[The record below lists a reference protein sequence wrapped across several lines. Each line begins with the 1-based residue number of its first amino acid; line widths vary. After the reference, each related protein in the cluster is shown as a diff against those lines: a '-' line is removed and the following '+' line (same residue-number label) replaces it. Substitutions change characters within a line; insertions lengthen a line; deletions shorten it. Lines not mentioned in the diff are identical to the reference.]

1 MKKMRMLLAAG
12 MLGIMLAGTAMAAD
26 MGKVGDGQGI
36 GGAYVGGDTTVGEE
50 QKNFAQPIAGYV
62 EILEVGEDW
71 LLVKPEDGSY
81 DQIRLNVSDETL
93 LLNNKTAKALKL
105 GDFAKGNR
113 VYAYYSQAMTRSLPP
128 QSHLLALLELEENEI
143 PARYWVAEYVE
154 GEVSGDLVAT
164 VDNGGLFLTL
174 PQDRW
179 VQVGGAKT
187 EAAKLEAGDSFL
199 AWYGVVAL
207 SYPGQARTERALVV
221 NQTPAEQPNGNEQ
234 QKQPAEVQNAV
245 RPVTVTTTVKEI
257 VNTAEEQYILVDIE
271 GSGERRLN
279 FGTSG
284 KYGEDRTLL
293 VDGQTGHEASWD
305 KVKAGD
311 KVMVNYGPMTTF
323 SIPPQSWLNYMLVN
337 VEENPPVGLYQIE
350 KMEFPA
356 TKVNKILTD
365 GGGLW
370 ITVNIGE
377 AWPDDDGLPN
387 KLAFGDYFLAWYD
400 VVAESYPAQTTATKV
415 REFVTSEEQADKL
428 ANQAFSAKYGNEYKT
443 VKLVCGKLNMGQ
455 DNGVHYQHGIVM
467 LPLRAVAEELGWTV
481 EWEAAAESAV
491 ISNGEQQAKV
501 IVGKQEIMV
510 NGNED
515 NYGARVNWHDYGIC
529 VPAPLFEALGA
540 KVTVSGDTITITK

>member
-1 MKKMRMLLAAG
+1 MKKMRMLIAAG

-36 GGAYVGGDTTVGEE
+36 GGAYVGADTTVGEE

-174 PQDRW
+174 PQDCW

-207 SYPGQARTERALVV
+207 SYPGQARAERALLV
-221 NQTPAEQPNGNEQ
+221 NQTLAEQPKENEQ
-234 QKQPAEVQNAV
+234 QKLPADVQNAV
-245 RPVTVTTTVKEI
+245 RPVTATTTIKEI

-279 FGTSG
+279 FSLDE
-284 KYGEDRTLL
+284 KTLL
-293 VDGQTGHEASWD
+293 VDGQTGHEANWAQ
-305 KVKAGD
+305 VKAGD

-337 VEENPPVGLYQIE
+337 VDENQPVGLFQIE
-350 KMEFPA
+350 KMERIDD
-356 TKVNKILTD
+356 NKSRLLVED
-365 GGGLW
+365 GSLW
-370 ITVNIGE
+370 ITYDHKVWIH
-377 AWPDDDGLPN
+377 DDGFSHMMGL
-387 KLAFGDYFLAWYD
+387 KDYFLAWYD
-400 VVAESYPAQTTATKV
+400 VVAESYPAQATATKI
-415 REFVTSEEQADKL
+415 RDFMKADEIASQTASNARYEKYCMNKL
-428 ANQAFSAKYGNEYKT
+428 T
-443 VKLVCGKLNMGQ
+443 RLVCGNLRLADYEPEMYYI
-455 DNGVHYQHGIVM
+455 HYMPM
-467 LPLRAVAEELGWTV
+467 LPLRPVAEELGWTV
-481 EWEAAAESAV
+481 EWDAATKSAV
-491 ISNGEQQAKV
+491 VRNGDNYIKMKEGSQSFVVNGE
-501 IVGKQEIMV
+501 
-510 NGNED
+510 ED
-515 NYGARVNWHDYGIC
+515 FWEAPAAMRSYGLC
-529 VPAPLFEALGA
+529 VQAPLFEELGA
-540 KVTVSGDTITITK
+540 TVTVSNDTITISK